1 MKKRSSFMIDL
12 SAGRVFCRDCRKK
25 CRELGLAG
33 YKVFWCSTKSCE
45 NDDEVRL
52 YPGNN
57 WKVYTVLETLQEN
70 SISEITTRLVQ
81 SIQAGK
87 GAR

>member
-1 MKKRSSFMIDL
+1 MRKPSSFMIDL

-25 CRELGLAG
+25 CRALDLAD
-33 YKVFWCSTKSCE
+33 YKVFWCGTKSCG

-52 YPGNN
+52 DSENN
-57 WKVYTVLETLQEN
+57 WRVYRVLETLQEN

-81 SIQAGK
+81 SIQGGK
-87 GAR
+87 